1 MRATN
6 RLLLITGVCV
16 ALAAVLGW
24 RAATVQAESG
34 AEPGLI
40 GVVDV
45 VKLLE
50 EMLETG
56 DYGETSSALR
66 TEIESQLNEMQ
77 AQLVDLQQELQLGD
91 PNSPEFAQKAQRF
104 QGMQA
109 QLQQTAQ
116 ARSSE
121 YDRLRATQA
130 VEAYKRVLEATR
142 TVADREGYRYVMSSR
157 LPIDEIGNAEGLGAV
172 TQQILARPIIHGAE
186 QDDITPFVRAQLG
199 LPEPGDASTPDDDGA
214 GNATEPA
221 GDEETNG

>member
-24 RAATVQAESG
+24 RATTVRAGSA

-66 TEIESQLNEMQ
+66 AEIESQLNEMQ
-77 AQLVDLQQELQLGD
+77 AQLVDLQQQLQLGD
-91 PNSPEFAQKAQRF
+91 PNSPEFAQNAQRF

-116 ARSSE
+116 ARSAE
-121 YDRLRATQA
+121 YDRLRAVQA

-142 TVADREGYRYVMSSR
+142 AVADRAGYRYVMSSR
-157 LPIDEIGNAEGLGAV
+157 LPIDEIGNADGLGAV
-172 TQQILARPIIHGAE
+172 TQQILARPIIHGTE
-186 QDDITPFVRAQLG
+186 QDDITSSVRAQLG
-199 LPEPGDASTPDDDGA
+199 LPDPAEAGTADDDA
-214 GNATEPA
+214 GEPA
-221 GDEETNG
+221 GEEDADG